1 LLAVLTHDRG
11 GRLQPNADGTALVDE
26 CALCGDPPDDILPC
40 QYRRHRHH
48 LGMRDPKANNA
59 VLALAICRR
68 CINARQRKRL
78 AGIALFDDEGNPAR
92 DSFYR
97 RLGSSISGDAAA
109 LRRIAAEDLPD
120 RG

>member
-1 LLAVLTHDRG
+1 VRRPDEIITELPLPLWPI
-11 GRLQPNADGTALVDE
+11 GRRWAFREFAQRQ
-26 CALCGDPPDDILPC
+26 GDF
-40 QYRRHRHH
+40 
-48 LGMRDPKANNA
+48 A
-59 VLALAICRR
+59 
-68 CINARQRKRL
+68 L